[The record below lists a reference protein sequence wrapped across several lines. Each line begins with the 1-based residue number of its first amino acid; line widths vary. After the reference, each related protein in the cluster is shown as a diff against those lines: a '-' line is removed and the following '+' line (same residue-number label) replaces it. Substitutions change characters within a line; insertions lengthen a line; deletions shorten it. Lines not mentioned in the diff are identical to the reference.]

1 MKTRDEILS
10 SPKVWDYSNRLGRLN
25 SARVKLPDCGTC
37 TVVWGNNE
45 YGMEHVSVSPL
56 KKFRIPS
63 WDDMCDL
70 KDIFFYDEEEA
81 YQVHPKKSDYANIKQ
96 NCLHLWRPIGHEI
109 WNFTE
114 KKGER
119 NDQVTSIN
127 PNTK

>member
-10 SPKVWDYSNRLGRLN
+10 SPEVWDYSNRLGRLD
-25 SARVKLPDCGTC
+25 SALVKLPDCGTC

-45 YGMEHVSVSPL
+45 DGMEHVSVSPL

-63 WDDMCDL
+63 WDDMCAL
-70 KDIFFYDEEEA
+70 KDIFFYNEEEA
-81 YQVHPKKSDYANIKQ
+81 YQVHPKKSDYVNIKQ

-114 KKGER
+114 KKGES
-119 NDQVTSIN
+119 NGQVTSIN
-127 PNTK
+127 PNAK